1 MRDQLIQYVN
11 LLFAGNDN
19 VEDIKQEILQNTLDR
34 YDDLVSRGKR
44 EEEAYRQA
52 IAGIGDINEIL
63 NGKTAP
69 RYDQPDQDSTYT
81 EVNQGSAYAPIPE
94 FEGTAAVVARLM
106 RAVSIFLY
114 IVCPIP
120 IFIFEKL
127 GWDEVGVCCALV
139 IVAIAT
145 ALLLLFKS
153 PKNKEQPVYTQE
165 YHGNQSSRKALK
177 KSVGSLIST
186 IGLVAYFVISFATG
200 AWFITWLIFPIIGAV
215 KGVVNSCIDLRED
228 Y

>member
-1 MRDQLIQYVN
+1 M
-11 LLFAGNDN
+11 
-19 VEDIKQEILQNTLDR
+19 
-34 YDDLVSRGKR
+34 
-44 EEEAYRQA
+44 
-52 IAGIGDINEIL
+52 
-63 NGKTAP
+63 
-69 RYDQPDQDSTYT
+69 
-81 EVNQGSAYAPIPE
+81 
-94 FEGTAAVVARLM
+94 
-106 RAVSIFLY
+106 
-114 IVCPIP
+114 
-120 IFIFEKL
+120 
-127 GWDEVGVCCALV
+127 CCTLV

-153 PKNKEQPVYTQE
+153 PKAKEQPVYTQE

-186 IGLVAYFVISFATG
+186 IGLVAYFVISFSTG